1 MDIGKLLEKYT
12 QPAKE
17 VEFTFPLS
25 EDKLMFA
32 RPSQSEARAL
42 AEYSASLNNNDI
54 YADIKMAAKILKM
67 LVPELKEESE
77 KDIADDLKEL
87 ETPDK
92 AAILPFYFTL
102 LGIEK
107 EELRQVVSEN
117 LSTTTKS

>member
-1 MDIGKLLEKYT
+1 MGKLLEKYT

-42 AEYSASLNNNDI
+42 AEYSASLNNYDI